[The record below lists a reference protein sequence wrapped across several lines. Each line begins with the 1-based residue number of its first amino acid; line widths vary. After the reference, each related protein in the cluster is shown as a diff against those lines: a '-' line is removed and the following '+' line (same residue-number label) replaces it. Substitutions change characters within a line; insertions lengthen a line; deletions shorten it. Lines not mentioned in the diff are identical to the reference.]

1 MNTTGSISTESNTA
15 STKLV
20 SLLALAAGAAA
31 MPQTSNADIIFQS
44 ANAHVGF
51 GAGDSSSFFLSLPGT
66 TFGFGATGSN
76 KTRSFG
82 LYQTLYRTLQVGH
95 AGGAAASVQGS
106 GGLVAVR
113 GYGQAWNNGFGLY
126 AGISVAKGVIHKD
139 ISSFVTGYSHAP
151 AGSGYDHQYYAFR
164 FTNGV
169 VPLYGWVEVG
179 LNVGGG
185 NGPSLTVYG
194 YAYDNTGAQIAM
206 GAVPEPDSTALL
218 ALGALTLGAKG
229 LRHWRRNRTAPPS
242 HS

>member
-1 MNTTGSISTESNTA
+1 MNTTVSISTDNNTV

-44 ANAHVGF
+44 ANGHVGF
-51 GAGDSSSFFLSLPGT
+51 GAGDSSSFFLSLPGST
-66 TFGFGATGSN
+66 QFGFGATFST
-76 KTRSFG
+76 KSRSYG
-82 LYQTLYRTLQVGH
+82 LYHTLHRTVLVGH
-95 AGGAAASVQGS
+95 AGGAAASVQGN
-106 GGLVAVR
+106 GGLAAVR
-113 GYGQAWNNGFGLY
+113 AYGQAWNNGFGMY
-126 AGISVAKGVIHKD
+126 SVISVAKGVIHKD
-139 ISSFVTGYSHAP
+139 ISSAVSGYSQTP
-151 AGSGYDHQYYAFR
+151 ASGYDHQYFAFR
-164 FTNGV
+164 FSNG

-194 YAYDNTGAQIAM
+194 YAYDNSGAQIAI

-229 LRHWRRNRTAPPS
+229 VRNWRRNRTAPSQP
-242 HS
+242 